1 MAAVSGDVDIH
12 ATPEQI
18 LGVIADLAQYPLW
31 SSVHKRATVDERYPD
46 GHPQRAT
53 MAVAAAGRVD
63 EQVIDYTWT
72 GAGVSWKL
80 VKPTGQQRDQ
90 HGSYTITA
98 REGGVSHVR
107 YDLDVSP
114 AIPLPG
120 VILRRVMHKAVVA
133 ATDGLRDRVEA
144 L

>member
-1 MAAVSGDVDIH
+1 MVAVSGEVDVH
-12 ATPEQI
+12 ATPAQI
-18 LGVIADLAQYPLW
+18 LDVIADLAQYPLW
-31 SSVHKRATVDERYPD
+31 SSVHKRAAVDKRYPD

-63 EQVIDYTWT
+63 EQTIDYTWS
-72 GAGVSWKL
+72 ADKVSWKL

-98 REGGVSHVR
+98 RKGGVSHVR
-107 YDLDVSP
+107 YDLDIRP

-120 VILRRVMHKAVVA
+120 LIVRRVMHSAVVA
-133 ATDGLRDRVEA
+133 ATDGLRDRVES